1 MIGTRNLVCAWYFLK
16 GNNEA
21 ITAMDTGR
29 KDLVTAFLLSIA
41 LGVGLGLLI
50 FVGGMI
56 FTPSGFGKWSS
67 QGLSII
73 LGPVLQTSLF
83 LLGLW
88 LVLRLMQLADY
99 FTQLAVATL
108 WFGLLQY
115 ALLFPFTLTSYL
127 LLLAG
132 AAVGIPAASLILAI
146 GMIVVGAYLLYRSY
160 KLYTTLLS
168 SHLGKARILFV
179 LSLLPIF
186 VSQFLG

>member
-21 ITAMDTGR
+21 ITGMDTGK

-41 LGVGLGLLI
+41 LGVGLELLI

-108 WFGLLQY
+108 WFGLVQY
-115 ALLFPFTLTSYL
+115 ALLFPFTLASSL
-127 LLLAG
+127 LMLAG
-132 AAVGIPAASLILAI
+132 AAIGLLRRQTHSGNWNDRGWGLSPLSILQALHHAP
-146 GMIVVGAYLLYRSY
+146 VF
-160 KLYTTLLS
+160 S
-168 SHLGKARILFV
+168 SWESTYFV
-179 LSLLPIF
+179 CA
-186 VSQFLG
+186 